1 MIMDR
6 LSGPRQIPLKISG
19 LPVVMMDLFPYDSV
33 RDEQADM
40 KEHVEAALAEGEN
53 VVAHAPTGLGKTAAT
68 VPSSLRHALDEDR
81 TVFFLTPR
89 HSQHEIAVET
99 LKEIKERHGVSFTA
113 VDLIGKRW
121 LCEGETGA
129 QMYIE
134 GEEETCPRHDA
145 TYTDNHRLTKRARR
159 KKRKLEKE
167 VLRAGEVKERC
178 DTVCPYEILLH
189 MAADADVVIG
199 DYFHIFHPGVRE
211 AVFGKSEMKLDDCIL
226 IVDEAHNLADRT
238 RQLNSATVTE
248 QKIQNAITEASKH
261 GFYEEEELLEKLNR
275 ELERMAKQE
284 LGMEREAEIDQ
295 KTFEDRVGNIT
306 KYDHLLDDLSTLAE
320 EVRESGEES
329 ETADIVEFL
338 DRWQGTD
345 TGFVR
350 VLQRRQSA
358 NNSYIRLSYT
368 CLDPQYATR
377 RPLKKAHTAIAMSG
391 TLEPLDMYV
400 DILGFD
406 ADETHAGS
414 YDSPFP
420 ASNKLNLVV
429 DTVTTRYKERDDE
442 MYQKIAWYITE
453 SKDQVEGNVGVF
465 FPSYKMRN
473 EIYDVMREKLDC
485 PVFREERRMDKA
497 EKNELVNE
505 FTARSD
511 EGAILL
517 GVVGGSFGE
526 GVDFPGEAMSG
537 VFIVGLPLQRPDL
550 ETKALI
556 DFYDERFG
564 RGWDYGYNFPAVNR
578 ALQAAGRCIR
588 SSEDRGVVMFLD
600 ERYTWSKYRKALP
613 DERYRQTKA
622 PWQDIR
628 AFFGN

>member
-1 MIMDR
+1 
-6 LSGPRQIPLKISG
+6 
-19 LPVVMMDLFPYDSV
+19 MDLFPYETV
-33 RDEQADM
+33 RDEQSDL
-40 KEHVEAALAEGEN
+40 KQQVETALENGEN

-68 VPSSLRHALDEDR
+68 VPSSLRHAQDEDR

-99 LKEIKERHGVSFTA
+99 LREVKERHGVEFTA

-145 TYTDNHRLTKRARR
+145 TYTENHQLTRQARR
-159 KKRKLEKE
+159 KKRELEQE
-167 VLRAGEVKERC
+167 VLRAEEVKERC
-178 DTVCPYEILLH
+178 EDVCPYEILLH

-226 IVDEAHNLADRT
+226 IVDEAHNLSDRT
-238 RQLNSATVTE
+238 RRLNSATLTE
-248 QKIQNAITEASKH
+248 QKLQSAITEASKH
-261 GFYEEEELLEKLNR
+261 GFYEEEEQLEKLDR

-284 LGMEREAEIDQ
+284 LGMERETEIDQ
-295 KTFEDRVGNIT
+295 QTFEDRVANIT

-320 EVRESGEES
+320 EVREAGDES

-338 DRWQGTD
+338 DRWRGTD

-368 CLDPQYATR
+368 CLDPQYATSH
-377 RPLKKAHTAIAMSG
+377 PLKKSHTAIAMSG

-406 ADETHAGS
+406 ESATHAVS
-414 YDSPFP
+414 YQSPFP
-420 ASNKLNLVV
+420 AENKLNLVV
-429 DTVTTRYKERDDE
+429 DQVTTRYKERDE
-442 MYQKIAWYITE
+442 EQYQKIAWYITQ
-453 SKDQVEGNVGVF
+453 SKEQVKGNVGVF

-473 EIYDVMREKLDC
+473 EIYDVMRDKLDC
-485 PVFREERRMDKA
+485 PVYQEERRMDKQD
-497 EKNELVNE
+497 KKDLVEE
-505 FTARSD
+505 FSARSD

-526 GVDFPGEAMSG
+526 GVDFPGDAMAG

-556 DFYDERFG
+556 EFYDERFG

-588 SSEDRGVVMFLD
+588 SSDDRGVVMFLD

>member
-1 MIMDR
+1 
-6 LSGPRQIPLKISG
+6 
-19 LPVVMMDLFPYDSV
+19 MDLFPYDTV
-33 RDEQADM
+33 RDEQSDM
-40 KEHVEAALAEGEN
+40 KAHVEEALEEGEN

-99 LKEIKERHGVSFTA
+99 LQEIKDRHGVSFTA

-129 QMYIE
+129 SVYIE
-134 GEEETCPRHDA
+134 GEENSCPRHDA
-145 TYTDNHRLTKRARR
+145 TYTENHQLTKQAKR
-159 KKRKLEKE
+159 KKRELEQE
-167 VLRAGEVKERC
+167 VLRAEEVKERC
-178 DTVCPYEILLH
+178 EKVCPYEILLH

-211 AVFGKSEMKLDDCIL
+211 AVFGKSDLKLDDCVL

-238 RQLNSATVTE
+238 RRLNSATLTE
-248 QKIQNAITEASKH
+248 QQLQSAITEASKH
-261 GFYEEEELLEKLNR
+261 GFYEEETDLEKLKR
-275 ELERMAKQE
+275 ELGRMAKQE

-295 KTFEDRVGNIT
+295 ATFEDRVENIT
-306 KYDHLLDDLSTLAE
+306 DYDHLLEDLSTLVE
-320 EVRESGEES
+320 EVRDQGEES
-329 ETADIVEFL
+329 ETAEIVEFL

-358 NNSYIRLSYT
+358 NNSYVRLSYT

-391 TLEPLDMYV
+391 TLEPLSMYV

-406 ADETHAGS
+406 EKNTHAVS
-414 YDSPFP
+414 YESPFP
-420 ASNKLNLVV
+420 EANKLNLMV
-429 DTVTTRYKERDDE
+429 DKVTTRYKERDQE
-442 MYQKIAWYITE
+442 QYQKIAWYITK
-453 SKDQVEGNVGVF
+453 SKEQVDGNVGVF

-473 EIYDVMREKLDC
+473 EIYDVMRDDLEC
-485 PVFREERRMDKA
+485 PVYQEQRGMDKE
-497 EKNELVNE
+497 EKNELVEE

-556 DFYDERFG
+556 DFYDDRFG

-588 SSEDRGVVMFLD
+588 SSDDRGVVMFLD

-613 DERYRQTKA
+613 DERYIQTKA